1 MQMLDQ
7 ELVVQGHQAPLGG
20 QKTANL
26 TSDKGTCRGL
36 QRFTVLLAR
45 ADLES
50 LGAVVVRRM

>member
-1 MQMLDQ
+1 MLDQ

-36 QRFTVLLAR
+36 QRFTVLFPI